1 MLKTNILVSGVV
13 LLLAGIA
20 LWAYGYNLDPTVG
33 EAISNVF
40 NGEFTD
46 KRNILMF
53 AGGALAVVGAA
64 TLVGGTFT
72 GGGRLRSA

>member
-1 MLKTNILVSGVV
+1 MLTTNMFIAGVV

-20 LWAYGYNLDPTVG
+20 LWVYGYNLEPTVG

-40 NGEFTD
+40 DGDFTD
-46 KRNILMF
+46 KRNLLMF
-53 AGGALAVVGAA
+53 GGGALAVVGAA
-64 TLVGGTFT
+64 SLVGGLVT

>member
-1 MLKTNILVSGVV
+1 MLKTNVLIFGVV
-13 LLLAGIA
+13 LLLSGVA
-20 LWAYGYNLDPTVG
+20 LWAYGYNLEPTVG

-40 NGEFTD
+40 DGDFTD

-53 AGGALAVVGAA
+53 AGGALAVVGAG
-64 TLVGGTFT
+64 TLVGGAFT